1 MKIYKMQNTKILLL
15 LPLVLAVVNLLIGG
29 SFEMVNIMSW
39 FLGGIIITVGFG
51 LTIVVDRIELS
62 KDSVKKV
69 FAFRSKTIKLSGSES
84 IEVNDKYIFIRSV
97 NSKVLM
103 LVSRKL
109 MNKDEFNG
117 LTDDL
122 RKQVDKNRKTDEK
135 FL

>member
-1 MKIYKMQNTKILLL
+1 
-15 LPLVLAVVNLLIGG
+15 
-29 SFEMVNIMSW
+29 MVNIMSW
-39 FLGGIIITVGFG
+39 FLGGIIITIGFG